1 MGSQPPQ
8 KEREREREREREEL
22 NANWSGMKNTR
33 IRSHPPNTPIYKW
46 NMETITCSNN
56 ISSRGRTI
64 QLPIPNPK
72 KFEVNPKRQRRT
84 SRRRKKRVNR
94 KEREEHY

>member
-1 MGSQPPQ
+1 
-8 KEREREREREREEL
+8 
-22 NANWSGMKNTR
+22 MKNTR
-33 IRSHPPNTPIYKW
+33 IRSHPPNTPIYNW

-56 ISSRGRTI
+56 ISSRGRTL

-94 KEREEHY
+94 EEREENY